1 MIYSILQEVL
11 MRYSNFEKNPPRDPE
26 KSKKQRRKIITWT
39 VIIFFIAAIYVA
51 GYIIFTTEETRDSR
65 ALRIERERTKFW
77 NSITHEDILYDIDYM
92 LYVLE
97 HNFPFLDSIYDRYGV
112 DMLELG
118 KELRVIFEDDA
129 FNPDI
134 HDFITIVDNFLLQ
147 AHRTGHLRVWSRDRF
162 AHSSTWREN
171 ADITPQTLEFYGEVD
186 RIDAMEAHPF
196 RDIPYIIRADTIE
209 EDRIGYMQIR
219 NFYPL
224 QGNDYD
230 IIRPF
235 FEEIVDF
242 EHLIIDLRDNSGGY
256 ANTLFYIMS
265 PLMKRTAR
273 ATFHLFFPQ
282 EELIFAHIKSEGLD
296 RESTHIRIKDYYDP
310 VAESRI
316 RRTLVGVSR
325 DEADW
330 MRELHTESE
339 YFITFEILG
348 YLRARTT
355 LQTDFDGQ
363 IWLLTDGDTYSAA
376 EWMTAIMGMSD
387 AIIVGERT
395 GGVFGVP
402 SIWPVVFALPNTGML
417 IEFDFTHVYDRHGR
431 PLSDGI
437 DPNHWIRPGMD
448 ALETTLALINEGA
461 YR

>member
-1 MIYSILQEVL
+1 
-11 MRYSNFEKNPPRDPE
+11 MRYSNFEKTLPRDPE
-26 KSKKQRRKIITWT
+26 KSKKQRKRIIIWT
-39 VIIFFIAAIYVA
+39 AILLFIAAIYTI
-51 GYIIFTTEETRDSR
+51 GYFIYSPETRESR
-65 ALRIERERTKFW
+65 ALRIERERTRFW
-77 NSITHEDILYDIDYM
+77 DSITQEDILYDIDYM

-118 KELRVIFEDDA
+118 KELRVTFEDEA
-129 FNPDI
+129 FNPDM
-134 HDFITIVDNFLLQ
+134 HEFVTLVDGFLFQ
-147 AHRTGHLRVWSRDRF
+147 AHRTGHLRVWSRDRLAF
-162 AHSSTWREN
+162 SSTWREN
-171 ADITPQTLEFYGEVD
+171 ADLTPQTLEFYGEVD
-186 RIDAMEAHPF
+186 RIDTQEARPF
-196 RDIPYIIRADTIE
+196 RDVPYIIRTDIIE
-209 EDRIGYMQIR
+209 EDRVGYMQIR
-219 NFYPL
+219 NMYPL
-224 QGNDYD
+224 QGSDYD

-235 FEEIVDF
+235 FEEIAEF

-256 ANTLFYIMS
+256 ANALFYMMS
-265 PLMKRTAR
+265 PLMKRNAR

-282 EELIFAHIKSEGLD
+282 EELIFAHIKNEGLD
-296 RESTHIRIKDYYDP
+296 RESTHIRIQDFYDP

-316 RRTLVGVSR
+316 RRTLIGVSR

-355 LQTDFDGQ
+355 LQTGFDGQ

-376 EWMTAIMGMSD
+376 EWMTAIMGMNNT
-387 AIIVGERT
+387 IIVGERT

-417 IEFDFTHVYDRHGR
+417 IEFDFAHVYDRQGR
-431 PLSDGI
+431 RISDGI
-437 DPNHWIRPGMD
+437 DPDYWNRPGMD